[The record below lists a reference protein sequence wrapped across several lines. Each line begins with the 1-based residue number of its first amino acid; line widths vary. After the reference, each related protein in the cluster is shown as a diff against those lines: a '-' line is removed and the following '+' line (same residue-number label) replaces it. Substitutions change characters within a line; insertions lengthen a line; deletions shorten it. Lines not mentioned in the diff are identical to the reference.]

1 MDLNVKLQRLKYNFR
16 KVQGCFCKTGAGRG
30 FFGFKGI
37 MFLLKI
43 AWNRFTV
50 LWIGSMVA
58 SSHVQGTTLNH
69 NRSS

>member
-1 MDLNVKLQRLKYNFR
+1 MDLNVKLRRLKYYFR
-16 KVQGCFCKTGAGRG
+16 KVQGCFCKTRAGRG

-50 LWIGSMVA
+50 LWTGSMVA
-58 SSHVQGTTLNH
+58 SSRIQGTALNR
-69 NRSS
+69 NRPS